1 VKKTILIAVLLLIA
15 AGFVAAE
22 GINLGSFPLGKWLD
36 PNYDAVWEFTTDN
49 IRILSTDGAV
59 YYDFGDKTVRDFKVA
74 VEAGKPVM
82 SFSYDESRRSYKFT
96 KPISNMDIILEIEA
110 PWDPD
115 YRVEMKKQ

>member
-15 AGFVAAE
+15 AGFVTAE

>member
-1 VKKTILIAVLLLIA
+1 MKRIIIIMSLLLIA
-15 AGFVAAE
+15 VGFVAAE

-49 IRILSTDGAV
+49 IRILSTDGEV
-59 YYDFGDKTVRDFKVA
+59 YYDFGEKTVRDFKVA

-82 SFSYDESRRSYKFT
+82 SFSCDESRRSYKFT
-96 KPISNMDIILEIEA
+96 KPISNMNIILEIDA
-110 PWDPD
+110 PWQSD

>member
-1 VKKTILIAVLLLIA
+1 MKKIIILTSLLLIA

-22 GINLGSFPLGKWLD
+22 GINLGSFPLGTWLD

-49 IRILSTDGAV
+49 IRILSTDGMV
-59 YYDFGDKTVRDFKVA
+59 YYDFGEKTVKDFKVA

-82 SFSYDESRRSYKFT
+82 SFSCDESRRSYKFT
-96 KPISNMDIILEIEA
+96 KPISNMDIIMEIDA
-110 PWDPD
+110 PWYPD